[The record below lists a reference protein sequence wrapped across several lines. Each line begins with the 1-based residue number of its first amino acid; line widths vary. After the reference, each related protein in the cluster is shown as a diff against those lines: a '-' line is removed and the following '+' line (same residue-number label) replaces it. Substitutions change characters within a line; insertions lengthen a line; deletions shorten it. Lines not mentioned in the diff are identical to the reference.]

1 MTVLETWWKRC
12 RKRGREG
19 GRVLIYLHVPAKIKG
34 HERANNDGDRSM
46 MEEMQEGH
54 LPEGAAEDEE
64 VGVEVLEILYGG
76 EGGREGGREGEAM

>member
-1 MTVLETWWKRC
+1 
-12 RKRGREG
+12 
-19 GRVLIYLHVPAKIKG
+19 
-34 HERANNDGDRSM
+34 